1 MMEQR
6 KGEAVWETGTF
17 QLQGNKDPT
26 QSKRIEEKQHKRI
39 NVRDTTTDT
48 DTGTDIEIGTGE
60 RV

>member
-1 MMEQR
+1 MMMEQG

-48 DTGTDIEIGTGE
+48 GTDIEIGTGE